1 MNYDY
6 ADIVIR
12 DMNKRNLRAFDK
24 LKTLKFDEL
33 NVFRSVSV
41 VYERSIELAK
51 KRYWAVMRDAYIAAL
66 IEAGIARKKAEDM
79 ADDDIMEDWVLDMM
93 EDYDEVTLY
102 RFLPEADR
110 KRDRLVEALIA
121 SPNKD
126 EEIDKALR
134 FWVRQV
140 AEYADRAVML
150 ATIQGFID
158 AGIKRVKWLSEGDDR
173 VCPTCDKLDGRIF
186 AIEDVPPPPHWGCR
200 CVIVPVK

>member
-33 NVFRSVSV
+33 NVFRTVSV
-41 VYERSIELAK
+41 VYERSVELAK
-51 KRYWAVMRDAYIAAL
+51 KRYLAVFRDAYIAAL
-66 IEAGIARKKAEDM
+66 VEAGIARKKAEDM

-121 SPNKD
+121 AHNKN
-126 EEIDKALR
+126 EEIDKGLR
-134 FWVRQV
+134 LWVRQV
-140 AEYADRAVML
+140 AEYADRAVVL
-150 ATIQGFID
+150 AALQGYAD
-158 AGIKRVKWLSEGDDR
+158 AGVKRVRWISERDDR
-173 VCPTCDKLDGRIF
+173 VCKACDDLDGRIF
-186 AIEDVPPPPHWGCR
+186 AIDAVPPSPHWGCR
-200 CVIVPVK
+200 CVLEPIK